1 MPRKQMS
8 TPQAAY
14 TNNVCNQDELSMQ
27 TITHTQ
33 FIIYELDLFEH
44 KAYARPT
51 EVNYHTRPR
60 DLTDVTMINAVRTAG
75 ALLTHWCIVF
85 LQSSEGLSCPS
96 HLQASRF
103 SFLAC

>member
-1 MPRKQMS
+1 MHLRM
-8 TPQAAY
+8 
-14 TNNVCNQDELSMQ
+14 
-27 TITHTQ
+27 Q

-75 ALLTHWCIVF
+75 IIVADILTVF
-85 LQSSEGLSCPS
+85 IGD
-96 HLQASRF
+96 RF
-103 SFLAC
+103 RLKFWGEDVILAPFVLHA